1 MDQLYSL
8 IRTIVVSIGVLN
20 IMCIRTSCIIH
31 DYLTSNNFFFLY
43 IYIFQ
48 IAFNVI
54 QIIYFTIRKK

>member
-43 IYIFQ
+43 IYISNC
-48 IAFNVI
+48 I
-54 QIIYFTIRKK
+54 

>member
-31 DYLTSNNFFFLY
+31 DYLTNNNFFFY
-43 IYIFQ
+43 IYI
-48 IAFNVI
+48 
-54 QIIYFTIRKK
+54 YFKLHLM